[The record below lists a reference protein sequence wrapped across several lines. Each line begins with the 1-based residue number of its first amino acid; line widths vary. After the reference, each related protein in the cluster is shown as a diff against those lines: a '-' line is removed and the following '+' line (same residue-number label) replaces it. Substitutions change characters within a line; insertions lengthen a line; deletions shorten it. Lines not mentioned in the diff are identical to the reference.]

1 MIDTIISEIKE
12 MFGGKIPGGHSSLNE
27 QTSLIGDNSPLD
39 SMALVQ
45 LCIRLE
51 EIAEERGFEFDWTG
65 ETLSKSKSIFSSIGT
80 LAKEFE
86 SQEK

>member
-45 LCIRLE
+45 L
-51 EIAEERGFEFDWTG
+51 
-65 ETLSKSKSIFSSIGT
+65 
-80 LAKEFE
+80 
-86 SQEK
+86 